1 MLAEAAFSLR
11 LYSVL
16 AQLLVQKWAMPA
28 LTKAAVTLEMRIGQL
43 CSLLH
48 RICSQTQVM
57 YACFSRRWKPGQ
69 PDNLTGH
76 GDEDCAHLYDD
87 GLLNDVHCSIKMQ
100 FICQKPTLNAWTHLL
115 PWLCPHLLSDYT
127 AKTYNIMKIS
137 HFLDLLLYRGRS
149 PAGPELMRLYGAVE
163 ENCKIVENFP
173 RCLL

>member
-1 MLAEAAFSLR
+1 MLAEAAFSLW

-28 LTKAAVTLEMRIGQL
+28 LTKSAVTLEMRIGQL
-43 CSLLH
+43 CSLL
-48 RICSQTQVM
+48 
-57 YACFSRRWKPGQ
+57 

-87 GLLNDVHCSIKMQ
+87 GRLNDVQCSIKMQ

-163 ENCKIVENFP
+163 ENYKIVENFP